1 MNFGVKEES
10 RVIYKK
16 TDVTEF
22 FLRVAKIAI
31 ISKFA
36 DLVKAIKL
44 AGKKL
49 NLHTILQLILNVR
62 GDSSIL
68 HFFHSHFILLN
79 FESEFDRETLSFS
92 AAKRPRH
99 IVTRCPTYT
108 ILTRI

>member
-16 TDVTEF
+16 TDVTQF
-22 FLRVAKIAI
+22 FLRTAKIAI

-36 DLVKAIKL
+36 DLVQAIKL

-68 HFFHSHFILLN
+68 HFSIAI
-79 FESEFDRETLSFS
+79 SF
-92 AAKRPRH
+92 
-99 IVTRCPTYT
+99 Y
-108 ILTRI
+108 